1 MELGSA
7 GDFNIFSGGS
17 EKFSLIRCYLSNDL
31 KKAREQATWASNRD
45 CQGPGVGVCLA
56 HLRNPAGDSVGCTG
70 VSKGEVVRRGVRE
83 IEVGELDCYGEDFVS
98 R

>member
-31 KKAREQATWASNRD
+31 KKAREPR
-45 CQGPGVGVCLA
+45 L
-56 HLRNPAGDSVGCTG
+56 
-70 VSKGEVVRRGVRE
+70 
-83 IEVGELDCYGEDFVS
+83 IEA
-98 R
+98 RAA

>member
-31 KKAREQATWASNRD
+31 KKAREQATGASNRD
-45 CQGPGVGVCLA
+45 CKGPGVGMCLA
-56 HLRNPAGDSVGCTG
+56 HLRNPAGDSVG
-70 VSKGEVVRRGVRE
+70 
-83 IEVGELDCYGEDFVS
+83 
-98 R
+98 